1 MIGEILMRKYNYLF
15 FTTYVVDLTESQI
28 EELKAEFDSMI
39 RLDVIHDVTFE
50 EFFSTVPDNEII
62 SMRCLRCKHRLELS
76 FSVYKPFIE
85 NKEIAFPI
93 DYCPKCRMMQFVP
106 NDVYN
111 KLFRK

>member
-1 MIGEILMRKYNYLF
+1 
-15 FTTYVVDLTESQI
+15 
-28 EELKAEFDSMI
+28 
-39 RLDVIHDVTFE
+39 
-50 EFFSTVPDNEII
+50 
-62 SMRCLRCKHRLELS
+62 MRCLHCKHRLELS

>member
-1 MIGEILMRKYNYLF
+1 MRKYNYLF

-62 SMRCLRCKHRLELS
+62 SMRCLHCKHRLEFS
-76 FSVYKPFIE
+76 F
-85 NKEIAFPI
+85 
-93 DYCPKCRMMQFVP
+93 
-106 NDVYN
+106 
-111 KLFRK
+111 